1 MNFEE
6 RWTQIK
12 EFIINKKTAIDFEGN
27 EIDYFRCSEP
37 VGNMSIFVNMSIGQS
52 ELISQSMITPNKAN
66 CVIYILAAN
75 QKDYYECAK
84 KVQRTAI
91 KLIKELSLA
100 NETLGIVS
108 VVRAAD
114 PDQLYAD
121 RSEISLYFSV
131 TFQDY

>member
-1 MNFEE
+1 MNFEQ

-12 EFIINKKTAIDFEGN
+12 EFIINKKTQIDFEGN

-75 QKDYYECAK
+75 QKDYFECAK

-114 PDQLYAD
+114 PDQLFAD

>member
-12 EFIINKKTAIDFEGN
+12 DFIVSKNTAIDFEGD

-37 VGNMSIFVNMSIGQS
+37 LSNMSIFVNMTIGQS
-52 ELISQSMITPNKAN
+52 ELISQSMITPNKAT
-66 CVIYILAAN
+66 CVIYILCAN
-75 QKDYYECAK
+75 QKDYFECAK

-91 KLIKELSLA
+91 QLKKELSLA
-100 NETLGIVS
+100 RESLGIITPVN
-108 VVRAAD
+108 AAD